1 MTNIKGC
8 YRRNGKYVYI
18 KQPEYDDLAF
28 VSKLWS
34 DEETMKDI
42 GGVFDFPE
50 SKWEMFYKKMVYPTD
65 GKNFYCLVY
74 TINNE
79 AIGEVSFHGYDL
91 VTKIA
96 RFNVKIHYKYRNKGY
111 GEEALKLLL
120 EYFFLDFGGGM
131 IIDSV
136 PTESAI
142 KIAKNLGFKE
152 IGQYKDGMKMK
163 ITSEDFFNKEDSITK
178 NIGILMYDGMRMLDY
193 ATAFDTLKIVNILE
207 EKEIFNVR
215 SIALKNKIKLKNGLV
230 VDTEVSNLNIF
241 KPDILI
247 IPDGDIG
254 KNKEIQDIIIND
266 FNHYDYICT
275 KGEGINF
282 LSHCGVLEGIRVPR
296 LPYGVYDKDVVDERN
311 IIDSGKIILSANVLG
326 SFEMILSLVQKVA
339 GREVSKRLEK
349 HLGYNSEN
357 F

>member
-1 MTNIKGC
+1 MTNIKGS
-8 YRRNGKYVYI
+8 YRRNGKHVYI
-18 KQPEYDDLAF
+18 KQPEYDDLEF
-28 VSKLWS
+28 VSKLWA

-65 GKNFYCLVY
+65 GKNFYCIVY
-74 TINNE
+74 TINDE

-96 RFNVKIHYKYRNKGY
+96 RCNVKIHYKYRNKGY

-163 ITSEDFFNKEDSITK
+163 ITSDDFFCKEEDITK
-178 NIGILMYDGMRMLDY
+178 SIGILMYDGMKMIDY
-193 ATAFDTLKIVNILE
+193 ATAYDTLKAVNTLE
-207 EKEIFNVR
+207 EKEIFDVR
-215 SIALKNKIKLKNGLV
+215 SISLKNKVKLKNGLV
-230 VDTEVSNLNIF
+230 MDTEVSNLDDF

-254 KNKEIQDIIIND
+254 INKEIQNIVLNN
-266 FNHYDYICT
+266 FNYYDYICT

-282 LSHCGVLEGIRVPR
+282 LNYCGILKGIKVPKLSHDSYE
-296 LPYGVYDKDVVDERN
+296 KDMIEERN
-311 IIDSGKIILSANVLG
+311 VIDSGKIILSSNIFG
-326 SFEMILSLVQKVA
+326 SFEMIVLLVQKVA
-339 GREVSKRLEK
+339 GRETSRKLERY
-349 HLGYNSEN
+349 LGYNR
-357 F
+357 